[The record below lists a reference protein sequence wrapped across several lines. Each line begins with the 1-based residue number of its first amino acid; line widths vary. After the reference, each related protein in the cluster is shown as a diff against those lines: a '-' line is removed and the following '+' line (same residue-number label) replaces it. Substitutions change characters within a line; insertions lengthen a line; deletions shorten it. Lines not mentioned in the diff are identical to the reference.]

1 MIRALLTLTAVL
13 FGVGANPCAAG
24 QPAALYSAV
33 EIDRF
38 VADRGVA
45 FPTDY
50 QSALVDD
57 IAREI
62 SVEFPT
68 IITLRQ
74 GDPTPYGHAVLRIS
88 GAVTGFKPGSRT
100 KRFLIGFGA
109 GATVV
114 RVRVRFIDAAGGRV
128 LLEREM
134 SGVTWTGVGGGDSQG
149 AADSLARRIAKFCK
163 SAQLVHS
170 D

>member
-1 MIRALLTLTAVL
+1 VSLFPLTLAAVL
-13 FGVGANPCAAG
+13 YCLVATAAG

-38 VADRGVA
+38 IADRGVA
-45 FPTDY
+45 FPADY

-68 IITLRQ
+68 IIALRQ
-74 GDPTPYGHAVLRIS
+74 GDPTPLGHAVLRIS
-88 GAVTGFKPGSRT
+88 AAVTEFKPGSRA
-100 KRFLIGFGA
+100 KRFLIGFGV

-114 RVRVRFIDAAGGRV
+114 RARVRFIDAASGQV
-128 LLEREM
+128 VLEREM
-134 SGVTWTGVGGGDSQG
+134 SGSTWTSVGGGDSQG
-149 AADSLARRIAKFCK
+149 AADSLARKIAKFCK

-170 D
+170 N